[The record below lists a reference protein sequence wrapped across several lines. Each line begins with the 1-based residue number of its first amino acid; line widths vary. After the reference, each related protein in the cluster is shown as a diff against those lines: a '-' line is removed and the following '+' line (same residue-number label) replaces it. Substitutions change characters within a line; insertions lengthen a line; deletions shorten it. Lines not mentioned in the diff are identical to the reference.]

1 MAIDATGLMQP
12 IRYEID
18 INNGLVQTP
27 MRTQLMR
34 GDAKANRVVVA
45 LKNGS
50 ENVDLSGVTVTGSFV
65 RPPDEAVI
73 PLNGSASGNEAAV
86 ELIDACYAEDGY
98 CEIDVMLTVGQTRRT
113 ILSLTGYVLK
123 KGSGA
128 VVDVGDVIPSID
140 DIIAQYAEMQR
151 VTTATQAAGTAATTA
166 ASNANAKAQAAQTA
180 ATAAN
185 TAATEAGA
193 AAGKIDNMTVDAT
206 ALDTGQPPTAA
217 LSEEDGHYLLSLG
230 LPRGTTGAT
239 PQISVQATTGAPGSQ
254 ASVSVTGTAEN
265 PVIHLT
271 IPRGDTGE
279 IGALKING
287 KTPDASGAVT
297 LGAGDVGALAEG
309 ATAVDSAKLG
319 GKAPEYY
326 LQPPN
331 LLINSDFLH
340 PVGQAGLGDG
350 VYHGT
355 ILYPADMW
363 REWNADATHQFDAVT
378 GLTTSNNC
386 TLAQV
391 AQISL
396 DRIYTIALGFSDGSI
411 LCANGVLST
420 SSAITVAGSNGNASL
435 YVSVETIYYT
445 VRFCTNCIWAA
456 LYEGAYTSDT
466 LPPYVPKGY
475 AAELAECRLYYRPQQ
490 MYCLYCYSGGYAVG
504 INFEPMRPG
513 VIPTPV
519 NAKAQNM
526 AGDDIAGETNIVVIQ
541 IDRISYVAN
550 PNFTY
555 GNYYRVFSE
564 FSSDL

>member
-12 IRYEID
+12 IRCEID

-98 CEIDVMLTVGQTRRT
+98 CEINVMLTVGQTRRT

-166 ASNANAKAQAAQTA
+166 ASNANEKAQAAQSA

-193 AAGKIDNMTVDAT
+193 AAGKIDNMTVAAT

-217 LSEEDGHYLLSLG
+217 LSEVDGHYLLSLG
-230 LPRGTTGAT
+230 LPRGATGAT
-239 PQISVQATTGAPGSQ
+239 PQISVQVTTGAPGSQ

-271 IPRGDTGE
+271 IPRGDTGN

-287 KTPDASGAVT
+287 KAPDASGAVT
-297 LGAGDVGALAEG
+297 LEAGDVGALAEG

-331 LLINSDFLH
+331 LLDDSDFSNLIA
-340 PVGQAGLGDG
+340 QAGLNGA
-350 VYHGT
+350 HGS
-355 ILYPADMW
+355 IPYIADRW
-363 REWNADATHQFDAVT
+363 KSVAVT
-378 GLTTSNNC
+378 ATVNSGYTTLTTSERAGRIVQKLPDTFAGKTITAAAKVSGTGIVYCGVYYYHNA
-386 TLAQV
+386 TTKSIAV
-391 AQISL
+391 SADAPDGVIAKSGMIPS
-396 DRIYTIALGFSDGSI
+396 DATDIEFRIYVSYTDG
-411 LCANGVLST
+411 G
-420 SSAITVAGSNGNASL
+420 GSCDV
-435 YVSVETIYYT
+435 Y
-445 VRFCTNCIWAA
+445 WAA
-456 LYEGAYTSDT
+456 LYEGAYTTET

-475 AAELAECRLYYRPQQ
+475 AQELAECQQRYHVYATENARPSHALDCCPQMILAPGQTVITQGTLTVDGKTLYYN
-490 MYCLYCYSGGYAVG
+490 S
-504 INFEPMRPG
+504 
-513 VIPTPV
+513 T
-519 NAKAQNM
+519 
-526 AGDDIAGETNIVVIQ
+526 
-541 IDRISYVAN
+541 
-550 PNFTY
+550 
-555 GNYYRVFSE
+555 
-564 FSSDL
+564 DL